1 MFQDWLAKQIIR
13 KLRGVKVA
21 EETKTGEKFATN
33 DTEQQSAVV
42 EIDFQEF
49 VTFLVDKQ
57 EQFKNLK
64 KEYRETFGDGDEH
77 WEPFYE

>member
-1 MFQDWLAKQIIR
+1 MAKQIIGQ
-13 KLRGVKVA
+13 LRGVKVSS
-21 EETKTGEKFATN
+21 ETKTGEKVETN

-42 EIDFQEF
+42 EIEFREF
-49 VTFLVDKQ
+49 VTFLVDEQ

-64 KEYRETFGDGDEH
+64 NEYRKTFGDGDEH